1 MLLGLL
7 PLWSISCT
15 ESCRSLRLEM
25 FSVSSALV
33 GAELIL
39 IEVSCIVDLELELFH
54 KEVILFKGIENLQLY
69 SCQSEAI
76 NDSFD

>member
-1 MLLGLL
+1 M
-7 PLWSISCT
+7 
-15 ESCRSLRLEM
+15 
-25 FSVSSALV
+25 

>member
-1 MLLGLL
+1 
-7 PLWSISCT
+7 
-15 ESCRSLRLEM
+15 M

-39 IEVSCIVDLELELFH
+39 IEVSCVVDLELELFR
-54 KEVILFKGIENLQLY
+54 KEVILFKGIEILQLY